1 MNLYAKLHLSIL
13 LLLFAAVSSRSA
25 NLNTPLPELVLAKD
39 HPIVSERLKNLVAT
53 KDSNDIVKVWIYFTD
68 KGIFDVNTYLAKLQ
82 EHKKFLLPKT
92 LSRRAK
98 LKEKEVIDFHDLP
111 IYLPYTEQVIQLGGK
126 LNYTSRWLNAASFY
140 VPIAKVEAMGDLPFV
155 KSIQLVKV
163 LIRQPEKLEESKYD
177 FEARSAVSGDIL
189 NYGPSLRQL
198 QLLNVPAVHT
208 LGFKGQ
214 GVLVCMMDTGFRKD
228 HPAFQ
233 IAYNEGR
240 VLDEYDFINHDN
252 NVQDDTLQD
261 APGQHNHGTAC
272 WSALGG
278 ESDGNLYGPAFK
290 ANFILAKTEYV
301 PTENRIEEDNWVAG
315 AEWADSLGADVISS
329 SLGYYDFD
337 SGFTYTYADLN
348 GDIAVTTV
356 AADVAASKGILVCN
370 AMGNSGQFGAGS
382 LITPADA
389 DSIISCGAVDSFGV
403 IVSFSSRGP
412 TFDGRI
418 KPELVAQGS
427 KVYLALASSLSY
439 ARGSGTSFATPL
451 LGGCAAVLWSA
462 RPTLTNMQI
471 REALMQTA
479 NNVGSPDNAYG
490 WGMPDLAL
498 ALKYSVITGDANSD
512 DKINLADIV
521 FLVNYI
527 FKDGNAPFPLKV
539 GDVNCDTSVIL
550 NDIIYL
556 VNYIFKGGPPPC

>member
-1 MNLYAKLHLSIL
+1 MNLIPKFSLSIL
-13 LLLFAAVSSRSA
+13 ILLWGWGPVLSAGSKPALPNLVS
-25 NLNTPLPELVLAKD
+25 AKD
-39 HPIVSERLKNLVAT
+39 HPVVSERLQDLAAT
-53 KDSNDIVKVWIYFTD
+53 KNPSDTVKVWIYFTD
-68 KGIFDVNTYLAKLQ
+68 KGIFDTDTYLAKLQ

-92 LSRRAK
+92 LNRRAK
-98 LKEKEVIDFHDLP
+98 LKDREVLDFNDLP
-111 IYLPYTEQVIQLGGK
+111 VYLPYVEQLIKLGCR
-126 LNYTSRWLNAASFY
+126 LNYVSRWLNAASFY
-140 VPIAKVEAMGDLPFV
+140 VPVDKIEAIGNLPFV
-155 KSIQLVKV
+155 KSIQLVNV
-163 LIRQPEKLEESKYD
+163 LIRQPENLEESKDDYQVKSSV
-177 FEARSAVSGDIL
+177 SADVL

-198 QLLNVPAVHT
+198 QLLNVPAVHA
-208 LGFKGQ
+208 LGFRGQ

-240 VLDEYDFINHDN
+240 VLNEYDFINHDN
-252 NVQDDTLQD
+252 NVQNDSLQD
-261 APGQHNHGTAC
+261 SPGQHNHGTAT

-301 PTENRIEEDNWVAG
+301 PTETRIEEDNWVAG
-315 AEWADSLGADVISS
+315 AEWADSLGADIISS
-329 SLGYYDFD
+329 SLGYYDFQD
-337 SGFTYTYADLN
+337 SFTYTHADLN
-348 GDIAVTTV
+348 GDTAVTTI

-370 AMGNSGQFGAGS
+370 AMGNSGPLDTS

-389 DSIISCGAVDSFGV
+389 DSIIACGAVDSFGV

-418 KPELVAQGS
+418 KPELVAQGRS
-427 KVYLALASSLSY
+427 VYLASASSLSY

-462 RPTLTNMQI
+462 RPTLNNMQI

-479 NNVGSPDNAYG
+479 NNVSSPDNNYG
-490 WGMPDLAL
+490 WGLPDLVL
-498 ALKYSVITGDANSD
+498 ALKYSVITGDANAD

-527 FKDGNAPFPLKV
+527 FKDGVAPFPPKV

-556 VNYIFKGGPPPC
+556 VNYIFKDGPPPC